1 MLTLRETA
9 ERLNVAEKTIR
20 RLVANRELAAAR
32 IGNQLRIDADHLET
46 WIAQASSDGR
56 EE

>member
-20 RLVANRELAAAR
+20 RLVANREFAAAR